1 MKALYRPL
9 SLLCSVGGGLLA
21 STMLKKFWRR
31 VTGGSK
37 APKATDRTFPAW
49 QVVAAAAAQ
58 GAVVGAVKAAVDR
71 AGAVGYEKVT
81 GAWPGN
87 E

>member
-37 APKATDRTFPAW
+37 APKAVEPA
-49 QVVAAAAAQ
+49 ADPEMAEIEEILRNR
-58 GAVVGAVKAAVDR
+58 GIK
-71 AGAVGYEKVT
+71 
-81 GAWPGN
+81 
-87 E
+87 